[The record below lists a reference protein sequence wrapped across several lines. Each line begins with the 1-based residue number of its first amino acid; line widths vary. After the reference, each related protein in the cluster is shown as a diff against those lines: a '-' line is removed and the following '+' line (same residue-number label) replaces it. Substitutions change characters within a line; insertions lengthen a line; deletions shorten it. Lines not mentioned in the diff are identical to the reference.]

1 MIRGKKN
8 YLQPQPLEM
17 GFAILFRVDDSCVA
31 AHKG

>member
-8 YLQPQPLEM
+8 YLQPQALEM
-17 GFAILFRVDDSCVA
+17 GFGILFRVDDSCVA